1 MYRVASVLARWV
13 VRRPVLL
20 GLLGVLLTVASVWII
35 SAQNTFDSD
44 ILNLLPSDNP
54 AVQGLKIYNSK
65 FTQTREL
72 AFLLTWKEP
81 PDDPDHYREAFLERL
96 RGQP

>member
-13 VRRPVLL
+13 VRRPVML
-20 GLLGVLLTVASVWII
+20 GLLGVLLVAASTGII
-35 SAQNTFDSD
+35 STQNAFDSD

-54 AVQGLKIYNSK
+54 AVQGLKIYNSE

-72 AFLLTWKEP
+72 ALLLHWKEP
-81 PDDPDHYREAFLERL
+81 P
-96 RGQP
+96 